1 MSSKARFR
9 DRHAIKAE
17 IHRRGSS
24 LSAIARDAGLDDST
38 TRKALRERMP
48 AGEAA
53 IAAFLGVSPSDLWPD
68 RYAACPS
75 PTSHTATTPG
85 LPGSR
90 KRVAA

>member
-1 MSSKARFR
+1 MSRRRFR

-17 IHRRGSS
+17 IHRRGGT
-24 LSAIARDAGLDDST
+24 LTGIAATAGLDGST
-38 TRKALRERMP
+38 VRQALSRRMP

-75 PTSHTATTPG
+75 PTPDTATTDPVA
-85 LPGSR
+85 GSR
-90 KRVAA
+90 KLATA